1 MASGGEE
8 VEDPPRKEEGGGA
21 KKEAEQPDKNQK
33 RGEEAGGAKGQVADE
48 GGSSS
53 AKESGAEGE
62 SPRRPPERKER
73 AARRAAK
80 KEPPQVPSEAPSSTD
95 TSPAPPPPA
104 EPAATTKKDEEAGQD
119 EAVPPGP
126 APIAID
132 GDEAKRVRRRKVAGS
147 KDGAKRRTKSRD
159 DPDRKSLEVVPKEE
173 GAEVV
178 AQPPEAPKEQ
188 KEGRFRRWLRV
199 WRERFGALREIVSL
213 WRNFL
218 AEETVQVAK
227 IRSQRNRCIGSL
239 MILIVY
245 VGMGGIVFRFTEGAF
260 EAFYK
265 CGVKRVKRD
274 FVDGLWSDAR
284 ALAEDEWKS
293 RARRRLMELEG
304 QLHAA
309 YDAGVTS
316 YSGQRAWSFLNAVV
330 YCLTVVTTIGY
341 GHIAPATTTGRA
353 ITIVYAIIGIPMFL
367 ILLADFGKL
376 FTRGIKFLWAFIR
389 RLYYTGSCRKV
400 RTTAPVQEV
409 MKGVQLVYDF
419 ATFRRPSQVI
429 DGNGAAGDMGQP
441 QNNTMERTNSR
452 SQSLGATL
460 ASPEGS
466 ASQGSMAVGTVSVAS
481 LTPDSV
487 KVGRVSSVYVPA
499 GNDPGT
505 PAPSQFEVDDEFN
518 LPISVAIFILLLYI
532 FFGATIY
539 YSWEDWGF
547 FESFYFVFISMST
560 IGFGDYVP
568 QHPMYMMASIIYLV
582 FGLAL
587 TSMCI
592 NVVQEKLSDSFRQAS
607 VKLGATMGLQVTE
620 EEEAAAAPQKVELA
634 EVHSA
639 GKKKDETN

>member
-1 MASGGEE
+1 M
-8 VEDPPRKEEGGGA
+8 
-21 KKEAEQPDKNQK
+21 
-33 RGEEAGGAKGQVADE
+33 
-48 GGSSS
+48 
-53 AKESGAEGE
+53 
-62 SPRRPPERKER
+62 
-73 AARRAAK
+73 
-80 KEPPQVPSEAPSSTD
+80 
-95 TSPAPPPPA
+95 
-104 EPAATTKKDEEAGQD
+104 
-119 EAVPPGP
+119 
-126 APIAID
+126 D
-132 GDEAKRVRRRKVAGS
+132 G
-147 KDGAKRRTKSRD
+147 
-159 DPDRKSLEVVPKEE
+159 
-173 GAEVV
+173 
-178 AQPPEAPKEQ
+178 
-188 KEGRFRRWLRV
+188 
-199 WRERFGALREIVSL
+199 
-213 WRNFL
+213 
-218 AEETVQVAK
+218 ETVQPPLP
-227 IRSQRNRCIGSL
+227 RRTRL
-239 MILIVY
+239 
-245 VGMGGIVFRFTEGAF
+245 
-260 EAFYK
+260 
-265 CGVKRVKRD
+265 RV
-274 FVDGLWSDAR
+274 
-284 ALAEDEWKS
+284 
-293 RARRRLMELEG
+293 
-304 QLHAA
+304 QIP
-309 YDAGVTS
+309 AGVAAGGGGHSAGTARPS
-316 YSGQRAWSFLNAVV
+316 SFISFPVPGPGPRTPITPGVAVTGPDGALGTLQFYPGKASGYVFQQFKGFKDFTLNTAKSGLSVGEKTAFWCYGRVRDWSTRWFTHIFL
-330 YCLTVVTTIGY
+330 LTVVMLYSVLGAAIFVAVEGPHEDRQREDIFRERKAFLHKIRDLSRGVAPDATMISGGRGGPSVGESVPPVSAAYPDDEQWEVEATASLRAFEEQLYASYTLGVKDTEKKVWGFWNAVFFCGTVFTTIGY